1 MKSKVS
7 VIIPIYNSE
16 KYLLECLNSVSNQ
29 YLKDIEIICINDG
42 SVDKTPQILDNY
54 GNKDY
59 RVKIIKQKN
68 KGVGAAR
75 NSGLSVATGTYVQ
88 FLDSDDMLEPETLEY
103 AVQQMEEKNLDVF
116 YFDARVIFESGQLEK
131 EKSSYKTYYHREN
144 HYQDVRTGSQLF
156 TEWIKDGG
164 FRPNGNIQMIRR
176 DFLLQSG
183 VKFIPGIVQEDNA
196 FTAEVMLHAQ
206 RVCHENKPLYI
217 RRLRP
222 GSIMTKP
229 QAFSN
234 AYGYFRCAMAM
245 EKYFICSTLSEN
257 TRSALQIF
265 CQSLLRNMAVIF
277 KNIPKDEKAK
287 IQALSAEERAS
298 MLYMYWYS
306 GQIEK
311 NRDENK
317 KITADCN
324 VLKKKNN
331 MLSEKYKELSANNE
345 ILNKQ
350 FSALAEQAEDIRH
363 ENTLYKQQMA
373 EQEKKLQN
381 LKADLTAMEQSLSFR
396 LGRKITWL
404 PRKIRDKIVR

>member
-1 MKSKVS
+1 MEVEIS
-7 VIIPIYNSE
+7 VIIPVYNVE
-16 KYLLECLNSVSNQ
+16 KYLPACLDSVCRQSVQ
-29 YLKDIEIICINDG
+29 GIEIICVNDG
-42 SVDKTPQILDNY
+42 STDGSLQILKSYAEKDSRIYIISQDN
-54 GNKDY
+54 
-59 RVKIIKQKN
+59 R
-68 KGVGAAR
+68 GVSAAR
-75 NSGLSVATGTYVQ
+75 NAGIDGAAGKYIQ
-88 FLDSDDMLEPETLEY
+88 FLDSDDMLELEALAY
-103 AVQQMEEKNLDVF
+103 ASEQMEEKQLDVF
-116 YFDARVIFESGQLEK
+116 YYDACAIFESGQLEK
-131 EKSSYKTYYHREN
+131 GKSSYKTYYHREN
-144 HYQDVRTGSQLF
+144 HYQDTRTGSQLF

-164 FRPNGNIQMIRR
+164 FRPNGNLQMIRR

-196 FTAEVMLHAQ
+196 FTAEVMLHAR

-245 EKYFICSTLSEN
+245 EKYFLYSTLSED
-257 TRSALQIF
+257 TSSALQIF

-298 MLYMYWYS
+298 MLYMCWYNE
-306 GQIEK
+306 QVEK

-373 EQEKKLQN
+373 EQEKRLQN

>member
-54 GNKDY
+54 GNKDS

-196 FTAEVMLHAQ
+196 FTAEVMLHAR
-206 RVCHENKPLYI
+206 RVCHENGALYI
-217 RRLRP
+217 RRVRSD
-222 GSIMTKP
+222 SIMTKP
-229 QAFSN
+229 QAFIN
-234 AYGYFRCAMAM
+234 AYGYFRCAMAL
-245 EKYFICSTLSEN
+245 ERYFFNPAISGD
-257 TRSALQIF
+257 TRSALRIF
-265 CQSLLRNMAVIF
+265 CQTLLKSMEGIYS
-277 KNIPKDEKAK
+277 NISEAEKEK
-287 IQALSAEERAS
+287 IQTLPEEERAA
-298 MLYMYWYS
+298 MLYLCWYNE
-306 GQIEK
+306 QAVK
-311 NRDENK
+311 NRTEMIK
-317 KITADCN
+317 KASELRALN
-324 VLKKKNN
+324 EKK
-331 MLSEKYKELSANNE
+331 E
-345 ILNKQ
+345 ILAKQ
-350 FSALAEQAEDIRH
+350 YHKVSEDKQRLQKKVDSLEQR
-363 ENTLYKQQMA
+363 
-373 EQEKKLQN
+373 QEI
-381 LKADLTAMEQSLSFR
+381 LKADFTAMQQSLSFR
-396 LGRKITWL
+396 LGRKLTWL
-404 PRKIRDKIVR
+404 PRKLRDVLLR

>member
-54 GNKDY
+54 GNKDS

-88 FLDSDDMLEPETLEY
+88 FLDSDDMLEPKTLEY

-116 YFDARVIFESGQLEK
+116 YFDARAIFESAQLEK

-164 FRPNGNIQMIRR
+164 FRPNGNLQMIRR

-196 FTAEVMLHAQ
+196 FTAEVMLHAR

-217 RRLRP
+217 RRVRSD
-222 GSIMTKP
+222 SIMTKP
-229 QAFSN
+229 QAFIN
-234 AYGYFRCAMAM
+234 AYGYFRCSMAM
-245 EKYFICSTLSEN
+245 EKYFFDSAISED

-265 CQSLLRNMAVIF
+265 CESLLKNMERIYRNISEIE
-277 KNIPKDEKAK
+277 KEKIQTLPEEEKA
-287 IQALSAEERAS
+287 A
-298 MLYMYWYS
+298 MLYLCWYNE
-306 GQIEK
+306 QAVK
-311 NRDENK
+311 NRAEMNK
-317 KITADCN
+317 KASELRA
-324 VLKKKNN
+324 LKEKK
-331 MLSEKYKELSANNE
+331 E
-345 ILNKQ
+345 ILAKQ
-350 FSALAEQAEDIRH
+350 YHKVSEDKKR
-363 ENTLYKQQMA
+363 LQMKLDSL
-373 EQEKKLQN
+373 EKHQEM
-381 LKADLTAMEQSLSFR
+381 LKADFTAMRQSLSFR
-396 LGRKITWL
+396 LGRKLTWL
-404 PRKIRDKIVR
+404 PRKFRDVFIR

>member
-16 KYLLECLNSVSNQ
+16 KYLIECLNSASNQ
-29 YLKDIEIICINDG
+29 SLKDIEIICVNDG

-54 GNKDY
+54 GNKDS

-88 FLDSDDMLEPETLEY
+88 FLDSDDMLEPKTLEY

-116 YFDARVIFESGQLEK
+116 YFDACAIFESAQLEK

-164 FRPNGNIQMIRR
+164 FRPNGNLQMIRR

-196 FTAEVMLHAQ
+196 FTAEVMLQAR
-206 RVCHENKPLYI
+206 RVCHENKTLYI
-217 RRLRP
+217 RRVRSD
-222 GSIMTKP
+222 SIMTKP
-229 QAFSN
+229 QAFIN
-234 AYGYFRCAMAM
+234 AYGYFRCAMAL
-245 EKYFICSTLSEN
+245 EKYFFKTVISEE

-265 CQSLLRNMAVIF
+265 CQSLLRNMEGIYS
-277 KNIPKDEKAK
+277 NISEAEKEK
-287 IQALSAEERAS
+287 IQTLPEEERAA
-298 MLYMYWYS
+298 MLYLCWYNE
-306 GQIEK
+306 QAVK
-311 NRDENK
+311 NRAEMIK
-317 KITADCN
+317 KA
-324 VLKKKNN
+324 
-331 MLSEKYKELSANNE
+331 SELRA
-345 ILNKQ
+345 LN
-350 FSALAEQAEDIRH
+350 
-363 ENTLYKQQMA
+363 
-373 EQEKKLQN
+373 EKKGILVEQYHKVSEDKKRLQKKVDSLEKRQEI
-381 LKADLTAMEQSLSFR
+381 LKADFTAIQQSLSFR
-396 LGRKITWL
+396 LGRKLTWL
-404 PRKIRDKIVR
+404 PRKLRDAFIR